1 MVDSFAKEGVG
12 FFLFLAL
19 PDFFFHLDETS
30 SKVPQRPLSSGRA
43 LPCCFEDKLQARW
56 KRHGNLGNDLII

>member
-19 PDFFFHLDETS
+19 LDFFFHLDETS
-30 SKVPQRPLSSGRA
+30 SKVPQRLSSGRA
-43 LPCCFEDKLQARW
+43 LLCCFEDKLQAR
-56 KRHGNLGNDLII
+56 